1 MVPMDI
7 STNIKGGGGYF
18 TKLLVRGDQ
27 SAMKKWTPSDL
38 MLWKNEGSKRSKNN
52 KKGVN

>member
-1 MVPMDI
+1 MCSVTV
-7 STNIKGGGGYF
+7 SLTGQGGGGYF